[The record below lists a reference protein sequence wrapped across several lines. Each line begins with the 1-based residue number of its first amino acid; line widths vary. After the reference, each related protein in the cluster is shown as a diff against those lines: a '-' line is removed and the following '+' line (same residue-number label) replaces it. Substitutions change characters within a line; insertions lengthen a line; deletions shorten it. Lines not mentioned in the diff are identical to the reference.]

1 MSFQALTWAV
11 QQQLPVQQ
19 KMVLLM
25 LANRT
30 NPDHGRCDPTH
41 QKLAT
46 DCGMSPESV
55 KRSIR
60 ALAERGLLTIRR
72 RWDGDVSLPNQ
83 YDLHIGVW
91 GQTDPT
97 GCRQTPRWERTD
109 PTVGSD
115 RPTKQKSKH
124 KDKQAP
130 TYRLSQPFTAHDPD
144 GGDRDADAIAHAAKQ
159 LQAAGVPAAKANPEL
174 ARSIATAV
182 ADHTSRLVA
191 LATAHPG
198 KPMNYLLAVQESTT
212 ATGVIAHGKH
222 RKESAS
228 EHTRRLAC
236 EAIRR
241 DEERRMGNVIDGN
254 FRAMGNDG

>member
-41 QKLAT
+41 QKLAS

-83 YDLHIGVW
+83 YDLHIGGW
-91 GQTDPT
+91 SQTDPT

-130 TYRLSQPFTAHDPD
+130 THRLSQPSTGDGPD
-144 GGDRDADAIAHAAKQ
+144 RGGRDADAVVHAAQ
-159 LQAAGVPAAKANPEL
+159 RLQSAGIPAAKANPEL
-174 ARSIATAV
+174 ARSIAAV
-182 ADHTSRLVA
+182 VEDHTQRLMG
-191 LATAHPG
+191 LAAAHPG
-198 KPMNYLLAVQESTT
+198 KPMNYLLTVQAASTS
-212 ATGVIAHGKH
+212 TGAIRNGNNRA
-222 RKESAS
+222 ESAS
-228 EHTRRLAC
+228 ERTRRLC
-236 EAIRR
+236 DEAIQR
-241 DEERRMGNVIDGN
+241 ERETRLGNVIEGN
-254 FRAMGNDG
+254 FRAVGNDD